1 MDLSNLILGTRYLF
15 KYKKGKERGYF
26 RANFLGLVENQVTS
40 YFILNKYENNTQPL
54 SLAEQWYIDTS
65 FILKIELLTDIVGY
79 SCKLPDDVLLH
90 INKYY

>member
-15 KYKKGKERGYF
+15 KYKKGKENGYF
-26 RANFLGLVENQVTS
+26 RANFLELVENQVTC
-40 YFILNKYENNTQPL
+40 YFVLNKFESSIRPL
-54 SLAEQWYIDTS
+54 SLAERWYIDTS
-65 FILKIELLTDIVGY
+65 FISKIELLTDIVGY